1 MQYLYRFSGRACDQ
15 ERKPGAKKRWL
26 QLFSPAFLALAALLI
41 LVFATGGASRSD
53 VDSLLVLRP
62 VATGIA
68 FLGLFWMRA
77 EHWRAN
83 WFLLGWTG
91 AVVLLTFAQLVPLP
105 PKVWQALPDRNLI
118 AQIDQTVGLGD
129 IWRPL
134 TMTPGATRNAFWS
147 LMPPLACLVL
157 AVQLD
162 RRELRQLMGL
172 VIVLGF
178 VSAFLA
184 MLQLLGDP
192 RGPLY
197 LYDFTNNGAAVGLFA
212 NRNHQA
218 LLLAALL
225 PMLTA
230 WAFDEQFRSDG
241 SRLKSWTIRRVAALS
256 AAGFVIPLVLIT
268 GSRAGL
274 ALGLVALGVAGAFTL
289 HSLRRS
295 KLNPITDLG
304 GWARST
310 SQEKHRRV
318 SRLMGGLLL
327 IVSAPTLIAI
337 TVTLNRDL
345 AIDRL
350 LEQDIAEDARTKI
363 LPTVIEKTQLYLPW
377 GSGMG
382 SFEQVFQ
389 VHEPDALLA
398 PTYMN
403 HAHNDWLE
411 LVQTGGIPALALLA
425 TGLAWAFSLLWRF
438 GWSYSV
444 PHDARRLGQVGASF
458 LVLAGLGSIGDYP
471 LRVPSLACLLV
482 LAMTWIGQLSDPGW
496 TNQQVQR

>member
-1 MQYLYRFSGRACDQ
+1 MQ
-15 ERKPGAKKRWL
+15 KRWV
-26 QLFSPAFLALAALLI
+26 QLFSPAFLALSALLV

-62 VATGIA
+62 VATGVL
-68 FLGLFWMRA
+68 FLGLFWLRS

-83 WFLLGWTG
+83 RFLLGWAG
-91 AVVLLTFAQLVPLP
+91 AAVLLVFSQLVPLP
-105 PKVWQALPDRNLI
+105 PQVWQALPGRSLI

-162 RRELRQLMGL
+162 RRELKQIMGL
-172 VIVLGF
+172 VIVLGL
-178 VSAFLA
+178 VSALLA

-225 PMLTA
+225 PMLA
-230 WAFDEQFRSDG
+230 VWAFDEPSRSDG
-241 SRLKSWTIRRVAALS
+241 SRPENRSIRRIAALS
-256 AAGFVIPLVLIT
+256 GAGFIIPLILIT

-274 ALGLVALGVAGAFTL
+274 ALGLVALGVAAAFTL
-289 HSLRRS
+289 HSLRQGKS
-295 KLNPITDLG
+295 DPTTGLG
-304 GWARST
+304 GSARSV
-310 SQEKHRRV
+310 SRNKPRRV
-318 SRLMGGLLL
+318 SRLMAGLLL
-327 IVSAPTLIAI
+327 LGGVLTLIAV

-350 LEQDIAEDARTKI
+350 LERDVTEGARAKI
-363 LPTVIEKTQLYLPW
+363 LPTVVEITQLYLPW

-411 LVQTGGIPALALLA
+411 LVQTGGLPALLLLA
-425 TGLAWAFSLLWRF
+425 AGLVWTGGLLWRF
-438 GWSYSV
+438 GWSHAV

-482 LAMTWIGQLSDPGW
+482 LAMIWIGQLADPGLAK
-496 TNQQVQR
+496 QQTRR